1 MEHWKHINSFLAV
14 ILLFGITITLTAQ
27 DFLPIKLPE
36 PQTDGG
42 RPLMEVLKDR
52 KSVRSFKS
60 DTLSLQVLSDLCWA
74 AFGINRPESGPRTAP
89 SARNRQE
96 IDVYVALQK
105 GLFLYDALTHQ
116 LNPITNQDLRGYT
129 GRQPFVGEAPLNLIF
144 VADLEKMG
152 EGSEE
157 TKIPWANADTGFI
170 SENVYLFCASEGLG
184 TVVRGM
190 VDRDDLAPL
199 MKLREGQRIILAQT
213 VGYPKE

>member
-74 AFGINRPESGPRTAP
+74 AFGINRPESGRRTAP

-129 GRQPFVGEAPLNLIF
+129 GRQPFVG
-144 VADLEKMG
+144 
-152 EGSEE
+152 GSYRS
-157 TKIPWANADTGFI
+157 TLSLLQIWKKWVRVRRRLKFPGPMRIPD
-170 SENVYLFCASEGLG
+170 SS
-184 TVVRGM
+184 VRM
-190 VDRDDLAPL
+190 YIYSVR
-199 MKLREGQRIILAQT
+199 
-213 VGYPKE
+213 PKVSALW